1 VFFIALK
8 ISHQH
13 RLLISSLLLVSLTAV
28 HPYAA
33 PESALAFWSD
43 AYVVE
48 FIYGMLLAQLLSSTR
63 FIEHARLPML
73 AAAAGLALYTW
84 ALLPDTGLVTQEM
97 ALDKWV
103 RVVVIGLPSTALV
116 VLTLACEQAFRK
128 LGQPAKATIDFLGEL
143 SYPIYIFHIY
153 VMGAVKRLGA
163 LQFSLP
169 VYTAI
174 VFAATLT
181 VAAAVYVL
189 YEKPVRAFLSR
200 HLLHGKGGNKGK
212 GRHHPP
218 QAAMPLAS

>member
-1 VFFIALK
+1 
-8 ISHQH
+8 
-13 RLLISSLLLVSLTAV
+13 
-28 HPYAA
+28 
-33 PESALAFWSD
+33 
-43 AYVVE
+43 
-48 FIYGMLLAQLLSSTR
+48 M
-63 FIEHARLPML
+63 
-73 AAAAGLALYTW
+73 LYTW

-200 HLLHGKGGNKGK
+200 HLLHGKGGNKDK

>member
-1 VFFIALK
+1 M
-8 ISHQH
+8 
-13 RLLISSLLLVSLTAV
+13 LTAV
-28 HPYAA
+28 
-33 PESALAFWSD
+33 
-43 AYVVE
+43 
-48 FIYGMLLAQLLSSTR
+48 GGLL
-63 FIEHARLPML
+63 I
-73 AAAAGLALYTW
+73 YTW

-169 VYTAI
+169 VYSAI

-200 HLLHGKGGNKGK
+200 HLLHGKGGSKGK
-212 GRHHPP
+212 GNQHPP
-218 QAAMPLAS
+218 RAAMPLAS

>member
-1 VFFIALK
+1 
-8 ISHQH
+8 
-13 RLLISSLLLVSLTAV
+13 
-28 HPYAA
+28 
-33 PESALAFWSD
+33 
-43 AYVVE
+43 
-48 FIYGMLLAQLLSSTR
+48 ML
-63 FIEHARLPML
+63 
-73 AAAAGLALYTW
+73 W
-84 ALLPDTGLVTQEM
+84 ASGVIIWP
-97 ALDKWV
+97 A
-103 RVVVIGLPSTALV
+103 VVIGLPSTALV
-116 VLTLACEQAFRK
+116 VQTLACEQAFRK

-200 HLLHGKGGNKGK
+200 HLLHGVEELLTAK
-212 GRHHPP
+212 HAVLEEVAHS
-218 QAAMPLAS
+218 AAPVLHEFAGVEGFDVLREHQHRQPGAFLAGLDRDSQSLVGERRG